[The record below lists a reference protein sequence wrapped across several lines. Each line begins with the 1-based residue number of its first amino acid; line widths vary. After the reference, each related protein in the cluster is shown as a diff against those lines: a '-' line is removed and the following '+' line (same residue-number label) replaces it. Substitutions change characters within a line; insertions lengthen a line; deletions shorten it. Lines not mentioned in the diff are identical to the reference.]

1 MYEFTLTGQV
11 ASHTAT
17 LARPSM
23 DARDVDWTCVAVCDD
38 EEEEE
43 DAVVLYHRSSRDPRA
58 IARRVIVDGC
68 HASVR
73 WEKCP
78 ARVTCL
84 SAARAR
90 DGAGVLVG
98 DVDGYVRWCFR
109 DDGDASTSR
118 RLDATAVTRVD
129 AAGGCA
135 STAARVF
142 ALDARTNPPTATRR
156 WSLPRLEPMVAAMR
170 RRGVDDDDDE
180 VTLIAV
186 GGAAVASCSATRRR
200 GDAASAAFSAA
211 FRALGSTA
219 LGVVKTVFVGA
230 SAPLHE
236 DAVVYEGEDLDDVSS
251 LRLETATW
259 NAAFV
264 DAPRRF
270 LRFASAPPPFDF
282 FAVSDV
288 AHRVSLFRLIGK
300 KSLRLTAVVKG
311 CRDASFCFHPRSG
324 LLALHRP
331 SVRRLETRDPR
342 DGAVLDA
349 VDATDVV
356 RLIRGFHSI
365 IVVVA
370 RRDDD
375 DAVRFRR
382 LEDFVRV

>member
-1 MYEFTLTGQV
+1 
-11 ASHTAT
+11 
-17 LARPSM
+17 M

-38 EEEEE
+38 ENDDEG
-43 DAVVLYHRSSRDPRA
+43 DALVLYHRSLENPRS
-58 IARRVIVDGC
+58 IARRVIVGGGE
-68 HASVR
+68 SSTTSTSTR
-73 WEKCP
+73 ICP
-78 ARVTCL
+78 ERVTCL
-84 SAARAR
+84 DARPR
-90 DGAGVLVG
+90 GGGVVVG
-98 DVDGYVRWCFR
+98 DANGYVRWCFL
-109 DDGDASTSR
+109 DASGSSTSTSTTSL
-118 RLDATAVTRVD
+118 RLDATGVTRVD
-129 AAGGCA
+129 ATGGYA

-142 ALDARTNPPTATRR
+142 ALNDATRKATRR
-156 WSLPRLEPMVAAMR
+156 WSLPRLEPMVAAMG
-170 RRGVDDDDDE
+170 RRGVDDDDDD

-186 GGAAVASCSATRRR
+186 GGAAVASCSATPRR
-200 GDAASAAFSAA
+200 GESSPSSLFSA

-219 LGVVKTVFVGA
+219 LGVVKTAFVDS

-270 LRFASAPPPFDF
+270 LLFASAPPPFDF

-342 DGAVLDA
+342 DGTVLDA

-356 RLIRGFHSI
+356 RLIRGFNSI
-365 IVVVA
+365 IVVVVT

-375 DAVRFRR
+375 DDAVEFRR
-382 LEDFVRV
+382 LEDFF